1 MPRPRVERTSVSGSG
16 VMGACR
22 IALAAGLGIVL
33 ASCATRPAPA
43 PGPAP
48 VVRPTP
54 RLPPPVPAPA
64 PARQWQ
70 DEPLSPGDWSW
81 DPATATAAYG
91 PPGQPSLVVRCAGA
105 GRVTI
110 ERRGAAP
117 ATAGALTV
125 RTSTTA
131 RTLPARSGPEGLEAS
146 LAASDPLLDAILFSR
161 GRFAVE
167 AAVLP
172 ALIVPAWPEP
182 GRVIEDC
189 RG

>member
-1 MPRPRVERTSVSGSG
+1 MGVS
-16 VMGACR
+16 R
-22 IALAAGLGIVL
+22 IALAAGVAIVL

-43 PGPAP
+43 PEPRP
-48 VVRPTP
+48 VVRPPP
-54 RLPPPVPAPA
+54 RVQPPVPAPP
-64 PARQWQ
+64 PARQWP
-70 DEPLSPGDWSW
+70 DAPLSPGDWSW

-91 PPGQPSLVVRCAGA
+91 PAGQPSLVVRCDGA

-117 ATAGALTV
+117 ATAGTLAV
-125 RTSTTA
+125 RTSTAA
-131 RTLPARSGPEGLEAS
+131 RTLPARSAPEGLEAS

-167 AAVLP
+167 AGVLP
-172 ALIVPAWPEP
+172 VLIVPAWPEP
-182 GRVIEDC
+182 ARVVEDC